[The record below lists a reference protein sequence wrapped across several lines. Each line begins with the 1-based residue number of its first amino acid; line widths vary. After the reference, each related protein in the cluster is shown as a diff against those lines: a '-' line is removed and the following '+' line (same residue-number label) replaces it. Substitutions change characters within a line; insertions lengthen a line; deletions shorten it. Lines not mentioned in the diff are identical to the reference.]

1 MLIAVINSGTTRAI
15 IYTMDSMID
24 TSLQRLSIDENHFAY
39 RVCGSGPDV
48 LLIHG
53 WISSGR
59 MWESVM
65 ADLAP
70 EFRVWAIDLIGFGDS
85 RTDDETRI
93 LTVDDQTRFTVAF
106 CQAVGIQ
113 PHAVVGH
120 SMGGAIA
127 LKMGLDFP
135 ELVNKLVL
143 VCSVVTGRV
152 GWNLD
157 SLLATSVAKSMLG
170 FGQYVWPTVRQ
181 TLPMSYLVA
190 PGYLTRPAAQRTV
203 EDFQK
208 ATWSAS
214 FGGLLS
220 LLNIR
225 LDKRLHELNKP
236 TLIITGSGDLTVPP
250 TESQLA
256 ARLIPGSELLELST
270 CHHQVPD
277 EDPATFNRTVG
288 EFLRHNVSHSAYAA

>member
-1 MLIAVINSGTTRAI
+1 MTVSTVTRAI
-15 IYTMDSMID
+15 INNMID
-24 TSLQRLSIDENHFAY
+24 TPLQRLSVSENHFAY

-59 MWESVM
+59 MWECVM
-65 ADLAP
+65 EHLAP

-93 LTVDDQTRFTVAF
+93 LAVDDQTRLTVAF

-113 PHAVVGH
+113 PHAIVGH

-135 ELVNKLVL
+135 DLVNKLVL
-143 VCSVVTGRV
+143 VCSVVTGRI

-157 SLLATSVAKSMLG
+157 GLLATSVAKSMLG
-170 FGQYVWPTVRQ
+170 FGQYVWPTMRQ
-181 TLPMSYLVA
+181 ATQMSFLVA
-190 PGYLTRPAAQRTV
+190 PGYLTRAAAQRTV

-208 ATWSAS
+208 ATWSATY
-214 FGGLLS
+214 GGLLS
-220 LLNIR
+220 LINIR

-236 TLIITGSGDLTVPP
+236 TLIITGSCDLTVPP
-250 TESQLA
+250 SESQLA
-256 ARLIPGSELLELST
+256 AKLISGSELLELST

-277 EDPATFNRTVG
+277 EDPLTFNRAVG
-288 EFLRHNVSHSAYAA
+288 EFLRHNVSHPAYA